1 MTTFQ
6 KVLNQ
11 LSKAQ
16 KLQEKTELTTQKV
29 ELGIIDDLNKIL
41 SPSQQLIK
49 EFKDLEEIIGRNVKL
64 LIEAE
69 KDAGRL
75 EKDFEKKRQK
85 KFGLEREFIT
95 AKDELQKAQNSF
107 EGNKRRQKD
116 IGQNADKFRKK
127 LKPVIKQAQKN
138 VSTFDKLIAQAEKS
152 AKDLGVKIPTAS
164 FSKMRDRLDK
174 LIKNAKFIS

>member
-1 MTTFQ
+1 MENYNRVI
-6 KVLNQ
+6 KNLKNIN
-11 LSKAQ
+11 L
-16 KLQEKTELTTQKV
+16 KTNKV

-69 KDAGRL
+69 KDAGKL

-174 LIKNAKFIS
+174 LIKDAKFIS

>member
-1 MTTFQ
+1 MENYNRVI
-6 KVLNQ
+6 KNLKNIN
-11 LSKAQ
+11 L
-16 KLQEKTELTTQKV
+16 KTNKV

-69 KDAGRL
+69 KDAGIL

-174 LIKNAKFIS
+174 LIKDAKFIS